1 MTIEQKLGIC
11 AAVAGAA
18 WLLPMLWTW
27 VQDMMKKVEA
37 VVPVAPVKPVET
49 TGGGM
54 IPAKPIVPVPAEDPL
69 IRVERIANEASDT
82 DLVKQ
87 VLSLILDARDIAILL
102 GEEGCCEHLDAAAA
116 SIFTWEDK
124 GDVE

>member
-11 AAVAGAA
+11 AAVAGAS

-27 VQDMMKKVEA
+27 LQGVMKKIETVK
-37 VVPVAPVKPVET
+37 PDSPVKPVET
-49 TGGGM
+49 TGGGV
-54 IPAKPIVPVPAEDPL
+54 IPAKPIVPVPVEDPL
-69 IRVERIANEASDT
+69 IRVEGIASEVSDT

-87 VLSLILDARDIAILL
+87 VLGLILDARDIAILL
-102 GEEGCCEHLDAAAA
+102 GEDGCCEHLDAAAA

-124 GDVE
+124 GDVK